1 MSETTTD
8 MVHFV
13 SGEMM
18 RRSTL
23 ALLAALTLFAA
34 PSAKAD
40 TWPSRPIMLIV
51 PFPAG
56 GGTDAFARPLAQVL
70 DQQLGTRVL
79 IENRAGAGGTAG
91 AAVASKAT
99 PDGYTFFVG
108 AAHHAIAPSIY
119 AKLPYDIEKDFVP
132 IALLSRPPHVVVVHP
147 GKVQAK
153 TLAEFIAAAKANPG
167 KINYAS
173 GGNGTTHH
181 LAGELFKL
189 VTGTNLLHVPYRG
202 AGPMMQDLVA
212 GHVDMAFDAMGSSG
226 PQIKSGAI
234 RALAIAAPQRVPAFP
249 DLPTVKELG
258 VDYEVATWYALWA
271 PAGTPPA
278 ITERMQK
285 EVLTALQSPI
295 IKDAWEKAGSDVPNL
310 TGEAFGKFVSQEV
323 ARWRKVVQD
332 SNVKIEQ

>member
-1 MSETTTD
+1 
-8 MVHFV
+8 
-13 SGEMM
+13 M